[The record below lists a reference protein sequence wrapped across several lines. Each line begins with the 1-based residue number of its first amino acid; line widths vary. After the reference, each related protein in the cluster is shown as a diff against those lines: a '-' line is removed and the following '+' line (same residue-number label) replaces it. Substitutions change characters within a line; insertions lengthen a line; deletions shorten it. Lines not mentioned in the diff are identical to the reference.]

1 MNIKEHETLLLLEE
15 VSELIEAAMRLQ
27 TELFKNL
34 RFGGVAQHP
43 VTGKNTVENIT
54 REANDVLANL
64 QRLKKYS
71 QFQGISDIDAI
82 AEKTNRVNEMIARSY
97 SLGVIDLDKASTAIT
112 TPSTS
117 LFEDGIYIVLNEF
130 LEGLSQ
136 GKFGPTDG
144 IGQWGHPLD
153 GLAGLTDV
161 TECPDWATHVYWR
174 NFKPLNNKEEN
185 HG

>member
-15 VSELIEAAMRLQ
+15 VSELIEASTRLQ

-34 RFGGVAQHP
+34 RFGDTAEHP
-43 VTGKNTVENIT
+43 VTGKNTIENIV

-82 AEKTNRVNEMIARSY
+82 TEKTNRVNDMIVRSC
-97 SLGVIDLDKASTAIT
+97 SLGVIDLEKASTAT
-112 TPSTS
+112 TSPIPP
-117 LFEDGIYIVLNEF
+117 LFEDGVYIPINEF
-130 LEGLSQ
+130 LEGLPQ
-136 GKFGPTDG
+136 GKFGTTDG
-144 IGQWGHPLD
+144 IGQWYSPVV

-161 TECPDWATHVYWR
+161 TQCPDWATDVYWR